1 MRLPRILV
9 VDDDP
14 GMLRAVE
21 RVLGQD
27 YEVAGTRLPREA
39 LRIMHEFKPDLAV
52 VDVRMP
58 EMDGFELTHQLKSIR
73 DDMDIILMTGSVQ
86 PRRGLHR

>member
-21 RVLGQD
+21 RVLSQD
-27 YEVAGTRLPREA
+27 YEVAGTRLPRSRAAASTPMACDSLATTTAVGGRGNASSLWSAAAPEA
-39 LRIMHEFKPDLAV
+39 APTSA
-52 VDVRMP
+52 
-58 EMDGFELTHQLKSIR
+58 S
-73 DDMDIILMTGSVQ
+73 SS
-86 PRRGLHR
+86 